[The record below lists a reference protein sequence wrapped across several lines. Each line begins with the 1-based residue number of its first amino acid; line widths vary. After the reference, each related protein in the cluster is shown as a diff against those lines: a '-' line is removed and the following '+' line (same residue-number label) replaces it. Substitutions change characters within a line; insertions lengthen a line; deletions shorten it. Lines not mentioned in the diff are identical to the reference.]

1 LRRAQLRAR
10 RLESRVAR
18 TRRKVEEA
26 GSVAGQPAIIGFH
39 LNDTGDSDAIS
50 EPSAWVPGASFSLT
64 IGVLLSYLTP
74 AQRACHRAALARIR
88 LARRKTH

>member
-64 IGVLLSYLTP
+64 IGVLSYLTP